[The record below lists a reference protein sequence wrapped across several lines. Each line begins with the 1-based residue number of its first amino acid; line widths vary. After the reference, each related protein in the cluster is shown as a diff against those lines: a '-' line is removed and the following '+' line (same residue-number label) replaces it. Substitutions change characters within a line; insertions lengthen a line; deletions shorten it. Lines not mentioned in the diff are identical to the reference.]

1 MDLKLDKIWRS
12 WNITR
17 LNMSKQDESDTTLS
31 LKTYDKLLLTPTILK
46 CLKRLGTFRGLNTV

>member
-12 WNITR
+12 WKITR

-46 CLKRLGTFRGLNTV
+46 CLKRLEMSFL